1 MHTQLWCSS
10 GTQVKRGGLHVT
22 KREIVLKQGGEV
34 LKLVLR
40 QGGQV
45 FKLHQ
50 LSPHHFS
57 LSSTSFIISP
67 RKIRAGKFSDQKCEV

>member
-1 MHTQLWCSS
+1 MFSHMQNQFWCSS
-10 GTQVKRGGLHVT
+10 GTQVKRVGLLLA

-45 FKLHQ
+45 FKL
-50 LSPHHFS
+50 LRRRE
-57 LSSTSFIISP
+57 I
-67 RKIRAGKFSDQKCEV
+67 V

>member
-1 MHTQLWCSS
+1 MLSHTHSQLWCSS
-10 GTQVKRGGLHVT
+10 GTKVKRSGLHLA

-45 FKLHQ
+45 FKLV
-50 LSPHHFS
+50 L
-57 LSSTSFIISP
+57 
-67 RKIRAGKFSDQKCEV
+67 RREVV